1 MRRCRVFLKIHG
13 DRKGFLKPLINEK
26 FSHMRAGGTVLKV
39 HYASLSQKLVVSR
52 WGWERGRDS
61 ISSEVQ
67 GSAKGGGR
75 KPEKE
80 KQNILLGALS
90 SNSIW
95 ARQEMS
101 APSGV
106 DRGSNR
112 GHCCVALGQF
122 LDPRAW
128 LSCAS
133 VAGSG
138 WEPASPSPARISKQ
152 EGKDRG
158 QGH

>member
-1 MRRCRVFLKIHG
+1 MRISSHEGRRHG
-13 DRKGFLKPLINEK
+13 VE
-26 FSHMRAGGTVLKV
+26 V
-39 HYASLSQKLVVSR
+39 HYASLSQNLVLFR

-67 GSAKGGGR
+67 GSVKGGGK

-106 DRGSNR
+106 DRGSNK
-112 GHCCVALGQF
+112 GALLCGF
-122 LDPRAW
+122 RA
-128 LSCAS
+128 
-133 VAGSG
+133 V
-138 WEPASPSPARISKQ
+138 P
-152 EGKDRG
+152 
-158 QGH
+158 